1 MAGRCS
7 EKKEKKKKK
16 KKKKQEITW
25 AGLIG
30 ASQLTILI
38 WLAPHV
44 FPAVFT

>member
-1 MAGRCS
+1 MQR
-7 EKKEKKKKK
+7 KEGKTKK